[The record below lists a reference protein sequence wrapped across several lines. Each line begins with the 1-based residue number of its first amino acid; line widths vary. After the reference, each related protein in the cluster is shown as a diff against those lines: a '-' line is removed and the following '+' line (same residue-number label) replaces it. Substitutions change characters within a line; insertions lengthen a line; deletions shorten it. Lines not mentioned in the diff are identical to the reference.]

1 MKRTII
7 YHINA
12 EEDGLTIGQFLK
24 RKKYSGQNL
33 TQLKKQEQGI
43 LLNSKPAYVIH
54 KLAEGDTLTINI
66 LEEEISEKIPPVP
79 LPVHIVYEDEDQACR
94 YAHPPFYE
102 KL

>member
-33 TQLKKQEQGI
+33 TQLKKREQGI

-79 LPVHIVYEDEDQACR
+79 LPVHIVYAVS
-94 YAHPPFYE
+94 YTHLTLPTN
-102 KL
+102 

>member
-24 RKKYSGQNL
+24 RKKYTGQNL
-33 TQLKKQEQGI
+33 TQLKKREQGI

-54 KLAEGDTLTINI
+54 KLAEGDTLKYSQRQKPN
-66 LEEEISEKIPPVP
+66 KIRLFGALLFSLQV
-79 LPVHIVYEDEDQACR
+79 L
-94 YAHPPFYE
+94 
-102 KL
+102 L

>member
-33 TQLKKQEQGI
+33 TQLKKREQGI

-54 KLAEGDTLTINI
+54 KLA
-66 LEEEISEKIPPVP
+66 
-79 LPVHIVYEDEDQACR
+79 
-94 YAHPPFYE
+94 
-102 KL
+102 

>member
-33 TQLKKQEQGI
+33 TQLKKREQGI

-79 LPVHIVYEDEDQACR
+79 MNCSRLCR
-94 YAHPPFYE
+94 QHKKGPWCRNIRF
-102 KL
+102 

>member
-66 LEEEISEKIPPVP
+66 LAVSYTHLPFLNIGQLCFLNRYRYGHFVIIIEYSE
-79 LPVHIVYEDEDQACR
+79 
-94 YAHPPFYE
+94 
-102 KL
+102 